1 MTAVAD
7 FFDQSGPLSEIISG
21 YNVRHSQVELSEAVA
36 QAITDKST
44 LIAEAGTGTG
54 KTFAYLVPA
63 LLSKKKVII
72 STGTKNLQEQL
83 FNRDLPLVKNA
94 VDKTQETALLKGRSN
109 YLCLQRLKLNGGEH
123 IRLEKETLN
132 EYSVIKKWSMST
144 NTGDIGE
151 VSSLP
156 DNAKVIPL
164 VTSTVDNCLGKD
176 CSEYQDCYLMK
187 ARKKAMEA
195 DIIVVNHHLFFAD
208 LALKEGGF
216 GELIPDVDLVVFDEA
231 HLIPDIASE
240 YFGEMIS
247 SRQLDDILSDL
258 GKQQRVSLKD
268 ADQIHLVAEK
278 TRQFIADLRMQFDIE
293 PKRGDWDEAIDQK
306 SLMPLL
312 DQITTQL
319 SQLLSVLSVHSS
331 RDKDIDQYAEKLIAA
346 TETFKRLMHTKT
358 PDVSYWYET
367 TRRHI
372 VLHMTPLSIADK
384 FSKIV
389 EKSNAAWVLT
399 SATLTVNNSF
409 EHYQQQM
416 GLNEAQVIEMD
427 SPFDYQNQAMLCVP
441 RYLPEPHE
449 RSIAKHLVKIA
460 IRLID
465 AAKGRAFLLF
475 TSHHMMREVARQVRE
490 EVDNPILVQGESTK
504 SSLLDDFKRIQSSAL
519 FATGSFWE
527 GVDVKGD
534 ALLCVMIDKLP
545 FASPD
550 DPLLQ
555 ARIKDCKNK
564 GGNAFASIQI
574 PQAVITLKQGAGR
587 LIRDNSDRGVLVIC
601 DNRLLTKQ
609 YGQTFIASLPPMRRT
624 RSLDQVC
631 DFLHAIE

>member
-278 TRQFIADLRMQFDIE
+278 TRQFIADLRIQFDIE

>member
-7 FFDQSGPLSEIISG
+7 FFDHSGPLSEIISG